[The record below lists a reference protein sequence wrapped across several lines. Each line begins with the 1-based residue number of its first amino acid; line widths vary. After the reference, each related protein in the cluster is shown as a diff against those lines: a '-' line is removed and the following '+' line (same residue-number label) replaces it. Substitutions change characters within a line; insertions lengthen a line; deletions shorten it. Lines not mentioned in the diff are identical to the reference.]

1 MEFLAAPGVVV
12 SIISLAVIAVT
23 LLLRK
28 QFGET
33 EAERLIKLGQV
44 SMHTAELIVQAADI
58 AVVEVEEDLKKVGEL
73 SDEELKQEA
82 VKVAVDLLA
91 NWGIHVDQ
99 GLIRTL
105 FAVVESSYQNMK
117 ADQQFHILPVQEG

>member
-58 AVVEVEEDLKKVGEL
+58 AVVEVEEDLKKASEL

>member
-117 ADQQFHILPVQEG
+117 ADQQFHILPVQES